1 MTKKIFTSIISGVVL
16 IVGFEL
22 SSCSTVPVSDR
33 TQLMVVPD
41 DQILPLSY
49 EQYQQVLDEHQLS
62 NNQQWTSMVRTVGND
77 IKNAVQQ
84 YMREEGDMDRI
95 AGYQWE
101 FNLLQGEDVNAFAM
115 PGGKV
120 AFFEGIMPIAEDK
133 TGVAVIMG
141 HEIAH
146 AVAHH
151 ANERLSQGLVA
162 QMGLNTLGAALGQNP
177 SMTGELLMQAAGFS
191 TQLGMLKFSRTHES
205 EADELGL
212 IFMAKAGYNPR
223 EAVGFW
229 QRMQA
234 ESSGPRPPK
243 FLSTHPHPDQRIQDL
258 NEMMPRAMKHYKE
271 N

>member
-1 MTKKIFTSIISGVVL
+1 MIKKIFALMISGMIL
-16 IVGFEL
+16 IAGLEL
-22 SSCSTVPVSDR
+22 YSCSTVPVSDR
-33 TQLMVVPD
+33 TQLKVVPNE
-41 DQILPLSY
+41 QILPLSY
-49 EQYQQVLDEHQLS
+49 EQYEQVINEHQLS
-62 NNQQWTSMVRTVGND
+62 NNQQWNSMVKTVGND
-77 IKNAVQQ
+77 IKNAVQE
-84 YMREEGDMDRI
+84 YMREEGEMDRI
-95 AGYQWE
+95 EGYQWE
-101 FNLLQGEDVNAFAM
+101 FNLLQGDDVNAFAM

-133 TGVAVIMG
+133 TGVAVIMA

-151 ANERLSQGLVA
+151 ANERLSQNMVA
-162 QMGLNTLGAALGQNP
+162 KMGLNTLSAALGQNP
-177 SMTGELLMQAAGFS
+177 SMTEELLMQAAGVS

-223 EAVGFW
+223 EAIDFW

-234 ESSGPRPPK
+234 ESSGPRPPE
-243 FLSTHPHPDQRIQDL
+243 FLSTHPHPDERIQDL
-258 NEMMPRAMKHYKE
+258 KSMMPKAMEHYRQ